1 VNLRCV
7 STHFQTPVLAIFGSK
22 TRHARVAVCCSML
35 QCVAVRSSVLQC
47 VAVCCGEIE
56 ARVHSFSH
64 VSPILLFNSHIQS
77 QADRVA
83 VCCSVLQ
90 CAVVCCSV
98 VQYVAVC
105 CSVLQCVGIS
115 SSVAS
120 RLSNTAIGACP
131 CISVA
136 VCCSVMQCVAVYCSI
151 AFSSK
156 QTNKQTKKQTNF

>member
-1 VNLRCV
+1 MNLRCV

-64 VSPILLFNSHIQS
+64 VSPILLFHSHIQS

-105 CSVLQCVGIS
+105 CSVLQCVAVCCHIIFS
-115 SSVAS
+115 SKPTFKHRHR
-120 RLSNTAIGACP
+120 RLPVHQCCGMLQRD
-131 CISVA
+131 A
-136 VCCSVMQCVAVYCSI
+136 VCCSVLQYRI
-151 AFSSK
+151 
-156 QTNKQTKKQTNF
+156 Q